1 MSKVISKVF
10 SGLLLVLVVCLSLPG
25 QASMEQVSLEVSFQD
40 EQLEQAIK
48 QILQKNEN
56 EAVMQKDM
64 ESLTVVD
71 LSNRKIKSLHGLQ
84 YASNLTHLDLSNN
97 EINDIE
103 PLKSLTKIRGLDIS
117 RNQIVSIEALS
128 SMTDMGSLQVNSNKI
143 ASIEVVKRFPR
154 LHTFE
159 VNDNQIS
166 SIQALSTA
174 TQITWLKMNG
184 NQIENIGPLSKL
196 IKLKNLDLTNN
207 RITDLSSLKPLSKS
221 MMNLNIGSNRISD
234 IGALEG
240 MTLMRSLY
248 AENNQ
253 IKELGSLKK
262 LTNLDTLN
270 LTSNLIYNLEPLKP
284 LLQIR
289 NLYLSDN
296 RVWNLEPIR
305 NHKFNT
311 QYDTGAIIYGLQLN
325 DNYLDLGNTTKTY
338 QLLNKLSGEGYPINQ
353 LKAQRLVIG
362 STTAYVGESA
372 FKLSTAPFIS
382 SSRTYVPIR
391 FVSER
396 LGSEVSWNQ
405 SKKEVTIHKDNK
417 TIRWVVNEKKAIV
430 NGQTV
435 SFDTPLLLK
444 KGSTFVPVR
453 FVSELLESTVEYMAN
468 PQTVIIFEKK

>member
-1 MSKVISKVF
+1 MKKVI
-10 SGLLLVLVVCLSLPG
+10 SGLLLVFVICFSVPG
-25 QASMEQVSLEVSFQD
+25 QAFMEQASLEVTFQD
-40 EQLEQAIK
+40 EHLEQAIK
-48 QILQKNEN
+48 QLLQKNETA
-56 EAVMQKDM
+56 AVMQKDM
-64 ESLTVVD
+64 EALTVVD
-71 LSNRKIKSLHGLQ
+71 LSKRGIKSLDGLQ
-84 YASNLTHLDLSNN
+84 YAINMTHLDLSNN
-97 EINDIE
+97 EINDID

-117 RNQIVSIEALS
+117 RNQIASIEALS

-159 VNDNQIS
+159 ANDNQIS
-166 SIQALSTA
+166 SIQPLSTA
-174 TQITWLKMNG
+174 AQLTWLKING
-184 NQIENIGPLSKL
+184 NQIANIESLSKL
-196 IKLKNLDLTNN
+196 TKLGNLDLGNN
-207 RITDLSSLKPLSKS
+207 RITNLNPLKPLSKS
-221 MMNLNIGSNRISD
+221 LMNLSIGKNRISD

-240 MTLMRSLY
+240 MTLLNTLY

-253 IKELGSLKK
+253 IKEIGPLKK
-262 LTNLDTLN
+262 MTNLVSLN

-284 LLQIR
+284 LLKIR

-305 NHKFNT
+305 NHKFDT
-311 QYDTGAIIYGLQLN
+311 HYDTGALRYGLELSN
-325 DNYLDLGNTTKTY
+325 NYLDLGNTTRTY
-338 QLLNKLSGEGYPINQ
+338 YLLNYLAGEGHPSNQ
-353 LKAQRLVIG
+353 LKAQRLEIG
-362 STTAYVGESA
+362 STTAYLGESA

-405 SKKEVTIHKDNK
+405 SKKEVTIHKDDT

-453 FVSELLESTVEYMAN
+453 FVSELLESTVEYLAN
-468 PQTVIIFEKK
+468 PKTVIIFEKK